1 VKARVWWLILL
12 LCVFPQAAPAA
23 DRIRIAYVSPSLSH
37 AIPWIGKDTG
47 IFRKHGFDSEVIL
60 ITGSPRVVQAL
71 LAGDIEYAVAGA
83 TPAIRARMGGAD
95 AVILASL
102 SSVSNMKLMVHPKSG
117 IKRITDLKGK
127 VLGVSQYGSEA
138 DVVARI
144 MISQGGLGPRDVNI
158 LQLGGHSQAAQALI
172 AGKLD
177 AAILG
182 VQGLIVADKAGA
194 RVLVTAQEFNIFAPN
209 GTLMATR
216 SYIQRNRDA
225 VMRFMR
231 GFVEAVH
238 FFKTQREKSVAIMT
252 KYMGGFSPEV
262 LSLLHADQ
270 TEDFQPLPIPQRDA
284 IQAVLD
290 RETDPKAKSFKPEEF
305 MDASFLQEIERS
317 GFRRTLYNN

>member
-1 VKARVWWLILL
+1 MKARVWWLILL

-238 FFKTQREKSVAIMT
+238 FFKTQREQSVAIMT

>member
-1 VKARVWWLILL
+1 MANL
-12 LCVFPQAAPAA
+12 LCAFPQAAPAA

-71 LAGDIEYAVAGA
+71 LAGDIEYAVAGD

-102 SSVSNMKLMVHPKSG
+102 SSVSNMKLMVNPKSG

-144 MISQGGLGPRDVNI
+144 MISRGGLGPRDVNI

-194 RVLVTAQEFNIFAPN
+194 RVLVTAQEFNICAPN

-216 SYIQRNRDA
+216 SYLQRNRDA

>member
-1 VKARVWWLILL
+1 MD
-12 LCVFPQAAPAA
+12 PAG
-23 DRIRIAYVSPSLSH
+23 LSIH
-37 AIPWIGKDTG
+37 HYR
-47 IFRKHGFDSEVIL
+47 FRSELGRLGDMLGRKKIYGFL
-60 ITGSPRVVQAL
+60 RGPLRT
-71 LAGDIEYAVAGA
+71 
-83 TPAIRARMGGAD
+83 IRARMGGAD

-270 TEDFQPLPIPQRDA
+270 TEDFQPLPIPQRGA

>member
-1 VKARVWWLILL
+1 MGDMLGRKKIYGFLRGHSG
-12 LCVFPQAAPAA
+12 
-23 DRIRIAYVSPSLSH
+23 DPS
-37 AIPWIGKDTG
+37 
-47 IFRKHGFDSEVIL
+47 
-60 ITGSPRVVQAL
+60 
-71 LAGDIEYAVAGA
+71 
-83 TPAIRARMGGAD
+83 RMGGAD

>member
-1 VKARVWWLILL
+1 MKARVWWLILL

-37 AIPWIGKDTG
+37 AIPWIGKDTE

>member
-1 VKARVWWLILL
+1 LRKEKPLKSI
-12 LCVFPQAAPAA
+12 
-23 DRIRIAYVSPSLSH
+23 DRFC
-37 AIPWIGKDTG
+37 KN
-47 IFRKHGFDSEVIL
+47 
-60 ITGSPRVVQAL
+60 VVQWIP
-71 LAGDIEYAVAGA
+71 LAYQFTIIGFVLSLVAWATCWDVKRFTVFCGA

-225 VMRFMR
+225 VMPFMR

-317 GFRRTLYNN
+317 GFRRTFTTIE

>member
-1 VKARVWWLILL
+1 
-12 LCVFPQAAPAA
+12 
-23 DRIRIAYVSPSLSH
+23 
-37 AIPWIGKDTG
+37 
-47 IFRKHGFDSEVIL
+47 
-60 ITGSPRVVQAL
+60 
-71 LAGDIEYAVAGA
+71 
-83 TPAIRARMGGAD
+83 MGGAD

-158 LQLGGHSQAAQALI
+158 LQLGGHSQAAQALT

-194 RVLVTAQEFNIFAPN
+194 RVLVTAQEFNIFATN

>member
-1 VKARVWWLILL
+1 MKARVWWLTLL
-12 LCVFPQAAPAA
+12 LCAFPQSAPAA

-177 AAILG
+177 AAITG
-182 VQGLIVADKAGA
+182 
-194 RVLVTAQEFNIFAPN
+194 
-209 GTLMATR
+209 R
-216 SYIQRNRDA
+216 SRP
-225 VMRFMR
+225 
-231 GFVEAVH
+231 H
-238 FFKTQREKSVAIMT
+238 S
-252 KYMGGFSPEV
+252 GG
-262 LSLLHADQ
+262 
-270 TEDFQPLPIPQRDA
+270 
-284 IQAVLD
+284 
-290 RETDPKAKSFKPEEF
+290 
-305 MDASFLQEIERS
+305 
-317 GFRRTLYNN
+317 

>member
-1 VKARVWWLILL
+1 MD
-12 LCVFPQAAPAA
+12 PAG
-23 DRIRIAYVSPSLSH
+23 LSIH
-37 AIPWIGKDTG
+37 HYR
-47 IFRKHGFDSEVIL
+47 FRSELGRLGDMLGRKKIYGFC
-60 ITGSPRVVQAL
+60 
-71 LAGDIEYAVAGA
+71 GA

-290 RETDPKAKSFKPEEF
+290 RETDPKAKSFRPEEF

-317 GFRRTLYNN
+317 GFRRALYNN

>member
-1 VKARVWWLILL
+1 VKSRFWGLILL
-12 LCVFPQAAPAA
+12 LCASTLASQAADAA

-47 IFRKHGFDSEVIL
+47 IFRKHGFDSEVVL

-144 MISQGGLGPRDVNI
+144 MISHAGLAPRDVNI
-158 LQLGGHSQAAQALI
+158 LQLGGHSQVAQALI

-194 RVLVTAQEFNIFAPN
+194 RVVATAQELNIFAPN

-216 SYIQRNRDA
+216 SYIQRNRDS

-238 FFKTQREKSVAIMT
+238 FFKTQREKSVAIMA
-252 KYMGGFSPEV
+252 KYMGGFSPEI
-262 LSLLHADQ
+262 LSQLHADQ
-270 TEDFQPLPIPQRDA
+270 SEDFQALPIPQRDA

-317 GFRRTLYNN
+317 GFRRTL

>member
-1 VKARVWWLILL
+1 
-12 LCVFPQAAPAA
+12 
-23 DRIRIAYVSPSLSH
+23 
-37 AIPWIGKDTG
+37 
-47 IFRKHGFDSEVIL
+47 
-60 ITGSPRVVQAL
+60 VVQWIP
-71 LAGDIEYAVAGA
+71 LAYQFTIIGFVLNLVAWATCWDVKRFTVFCGP

-158 LQLGGHSQAAQALI
+158 LQLGGHSQAAQALT

-194 RVLVTAQEFNIFAPN
+194 RVLVTAQEFNIFATN

>member
-1 VKARVWWLILL
+1 MKARVWWLILL